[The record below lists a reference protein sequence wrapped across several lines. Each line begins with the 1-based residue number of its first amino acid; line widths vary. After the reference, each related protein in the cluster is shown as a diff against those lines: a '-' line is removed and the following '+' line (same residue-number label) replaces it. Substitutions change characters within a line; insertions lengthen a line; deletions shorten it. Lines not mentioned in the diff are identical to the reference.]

1 MKKLKTLLL
10 VTVVLFSVTITHAQ
24 TSVESILI
32 EKQNRN
38 AVKLEIDQPEN
49 ITSTALEQRFK
60 RSGISGKKSN
70 GGVVVYKGIN
80 LSEISTSKLDIY
92 TKVVKHGTGSI
103 VYMAASKGYDN
114 FAVTEETEITVN
126 IATFLTAFVKDAN
139 YRSVDVDLSAQMQD
153 IAKQEKAYQ
162 KLLED
167 QKDTQ
172 KKKVDAEARLIQL
185 QNDITTKST
194 ELDQKKAALEEL
206 KAKRTTINQTF

>member
-1 MKKLKTLLL
+1 MKQIKNLLL
-10 VTVVLFSVTITHAQ
+10 IAILAITALNSSAQ

-49 ITSTALEQRFK
+49 ITSAALEQRLK
-60 RSGISGKKSN
+60 RSGISGKKSK
-70 GGVVVYKGIN
+70 GVVIYKGVN

-114 FAVTEETEITVN
+114 FAVTEETEITAN
-126 IATFLTAFVKDAN
+126 ISAFLISFVKDAN
-139 YRSVDVDLSAQMQD
+139 YRSVDIDLSTQMDD

-162 KLLED
+162 KLLDD
-167 QKDTQ
+167 QKDTE
-172 KKKVDAEARLIQL
+172 KKKADAEAKLIQI
-185 QNDITTKST
+185 QNGLDSKKT
-194 ELDQKKAALEEL
+194 EIDAKKAAMEDL
-206 KAKRTTINQTF
+206 KTKRTSIKQQ